1 MGVVPELTSNN
12 NFFGYRRFLK
22 LANHVIKKALNR
34 KEASAQTIFI

>member
-22 LANHVIKKALNR
+22 LAKHVIKKAL
-34 KEASAQTIFI
+34 K